1 MNVELEAL
9 ETKIEQAVALI
20 HQLRAENEV
29 LRNQMVAAEAERLH
43 LRQTMTAARER
54 LEGLMD
60 KIPEDAEMSAEPNFL
75 DVKIMGREYR
85 VACSPEEREALLAAV
100 NLVDGKMRDIAQR
113 TKNTI
118 AERVAVMAALNI
130 AHEHLSAA
138 GDGSQKE
145 FVEAVDTSE
154 TKRRIGDMGARL
166 DAVLAPQQRL
176 DI

>member
-1 MNVELEAL
+1 MPNEAYY
-9 ETKIEQAVALI
+9 
-20 HQLRAENEV
+20 
-29 LRNQMVAAEAERLH
+29 
-43 LRQTMTAARER
+43 
-54 LEGLMD
+54 
-60 KIPEDAEMSAEPNFL
+60 L
-75 DVKIMGREYR
+75 DITLLGKEYR
-85 VACSPEEREALLAAV
+85 VACPPEEQPALLAAV
-100 NLVDGKMRDIAQR
+100 AYVDEKMHDIAEK
-113 TKNTI
+113 TKSNI
-118 AERVAVMAALNI
+118 SERIAVMAALNI

>member
-1 MNVELEAL
+1 
-9 ETKIEQAVALI
+9 
-20 HQLRAENEV
+20 
-29 LRNQMVAAEAERLH
+29 
-43 LRQTMTAARER
+43 
-54 LEGLMD
+54 
-60 KIPEDAEMSAEPNFL
+60 MSAEPNFL

-100 NLVDGKMRDIAQR
+100 DLVDGKMRDIAQR

-138 GDGSQKE
+138 SEAPQNE

-166 DAVLAPQQRL
+166 DAVLVPQQQL
-176 DI
+176 DL

>member
-1 MNVELEAL
+1 
-9 ETKIEQAVALI
+9 
-20 HQLRAENEV
+20 
-29 LRNQMVAAEAERLH
+29 
-43 LRQTMTAARER
+43 
-54 LEGLMD
+54 
-60 KIPEDAEMSAEPNFL
+60 MSAEPNFL

-100 NLVDGKMRDIAQR
+100 DLVDGKMRDVQR
-113 TKNTI
+113 GHDGNTFGNG
-118 AERVAVMAALNI
+118 VLGALGNI